1 MHACSFCAC
10 AGLRWL
16 GNKSA
21 PHSDKDPV
29 WTSDKNNVFAIIVQN
44 SIYCSLTFKKS
55 KNTEI
60 LFQIIVAHVSTSVL
74 SKVYTALRLMSK
86 LLKNMRA
93 YMVNS
98 CFKVN
103 SETEQGLL
111 ASNPL
116 HIHGERH
123 ACKGY
128 FTYV

>member
-1 MHACSFCAC
+1 M
-10 AGLRWL
+10 
-16 GNKSA
+16 
-21 PHSDKDPV
+21 
-29 WTSDKNNVFAIIVQN
+29 
-44 SIYCSLTFKKS
+44 
-55 KNTEI
+55 NTEI

-116 HIHGERH
+116 HRHGERH